1 MYFNY
6 IESAYYINLNK
17 RRDRK
22 RNFELNTNKFGL
34 FIERFPAVQLDR
46 NEVTPNP
53 HDENWHIKV
62 SCTKSHFDII
72 RLARDKGYKN
82 CMIFEDDC
90 QFCDDFYN
98 KAQECI
104 NDLKNF
110 EWDMFFFGGEPNAE
124 CVGITNN
131 IVKTRGVYA
140 THAYIINH
148 TFYDKVLEM
157 EFDRGIIDILYLNY
171 PTEDK
176 KFFLS
181 KELLCWQDDEDI
193 SDLWNCKKNS
203 KLIYEK
209 AYKEYIK

>member
-1 MYFNY
+1 LRQT
-6 IESAYYINLNK
+6 A
-17 RRDRK
+17 
-22 RNFELNTNKFGL
+22 ELQLRGL
-34 FIERFPAVQLDR
+34 GFQKMSSPN
-46 NEVTPNP
+46 NEN
-53 HDENWHIKV
+53 NWHIKI

-72 RLARDKGYKN
+72 QKAKENGHKN

-90 QFCDDFYN
+90 KFCDDFYN
-98 KAQECI
+98 KAEKCI

-110 EWDMFFFGGEPNAE
+110 EWDMFFFGGEPNE
-124 CVGITNN
+124 KCIEVTDN
-131 IVKTRGVYA
+131 IVKTNGIYA

-157 EFDRGIIDILYLNY
+157 EFNKGIIDILYLNY
-171 PTEDK
+171 PLNKK

-181 KELLCWQDDEDI
+181 KKLLCWQDDDDV

>member
-6 IESAYYINLNK
+6 IEAAYYINLNK

-34 FIERFPAVQLDR
+34 FIERFSAVELGPDDVVR
-46 NEVTPNP
+46 NPQDN
-53 HDENWHIKV
+53 NWHIKI

-72 RLARDKGYKN
+72 KTARERGYKN

-98 KAQECI
+98 KAQKCI
-104 NDLKNF
+104 NDLKKF
-110 EWDMFFFGGEPNAE
+110 EWDILFFGGEPNSE
-124 CVGITNN
+124 CVSITNN
-131 IVKTRGVYA
+131 IVKTNGIFA

-148 TFYDKVLEM
+148 TFYNKVLEM
-157 EFDRGIIDILYLNY
+157 DFNRGIIDILYLNY
-171 PTEDK
+171 PIEHK

-181 KELLCWQDDEDI
+181 KELLCWQDEEDI
-193 SDLWNCKKNS
+193 SDLWNCKKDS
-203 KLIYEK
+203 KKIYEK
-209 AYKEYIK
+209 AYKDFVK